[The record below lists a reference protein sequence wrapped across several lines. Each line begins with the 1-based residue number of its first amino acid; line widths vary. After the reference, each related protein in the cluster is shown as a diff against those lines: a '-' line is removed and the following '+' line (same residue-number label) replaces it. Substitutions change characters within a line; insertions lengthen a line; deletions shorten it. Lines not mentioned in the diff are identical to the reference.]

1 MQAGVSVYQPINA
14 NLNARSC
21 RTISEG
27 VDPFAI
33 RLGFFNP
40 HIASV
45 AHAQHV
51 SSEIRDSLDSG
62 KAPWRVRSRP
72 ATRAA
77 RRSAYVATGFLG
89 AANAELERVHDD
101 VPLPPGDNVTRT
113 R

>member
-21 RTISEG
+21 RTISES

-33 RLGFFNP
+33 RLDFYNP
-40 HIASV
+40 QYSSV

-62 KAPWRVRSRP
+62 KASRKARTVGCP
-72 ATRAA
+72 RCAA
-77 RRSAYVATGFLG
+77 ERLRCHRFLG
-89 AANAELERVHDD
+89 CGKCGIGKG
-101 VPLPPGDNVTRT
+101 P
-113 R
+113 